1 MIPVN
6 ALAEGRVGRSMR
18 VVEWSGPEAM
28 AEHAPHCVDS
38 EKHST
43 QQAAR

>member
-1 MIPVN
+1 MFAVN
-6 ALAEGRVGRSMR
+6 ALAESRMARSMR

-38 EKHST
+38 
-43 QQAAR
+43 